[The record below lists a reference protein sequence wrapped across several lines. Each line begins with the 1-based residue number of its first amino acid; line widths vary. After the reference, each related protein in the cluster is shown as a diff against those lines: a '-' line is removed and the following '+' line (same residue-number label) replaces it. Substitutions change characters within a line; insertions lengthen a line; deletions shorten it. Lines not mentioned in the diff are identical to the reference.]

1 MSALNA
7 VHFGAGN
14 IGRGF
19 IGEVLFRNGF
29 RIDFVDINDAVID
42 ALRKRGGYEIEFAGK
57 TRETLAVSGVDGIN
71 SRTDGDSVVDAIV
84 RADLV
89 TTAIG
94 PNVLPVIA
102 PLIAR
107 GLEARAKRRPDAPL
121 DIIACENMIGGSEF
135 LAAEVQKHLS
145 VDALP
150 YVRGFVGFPN
160 AAVDRIVP
168 AQHHD
173 DPLAVSVE
181 PYKEWIIADAGRKA
195 LAVKLDGA
203 SYADNLEPY
212 IERKLF
218 SVNTGHATVAYSGAR
233 AGYGTIGEAVAD
245 AVILDRLRR
254 VLRETGSLLVA
265 KWGFDGEAHNAY
277 IEKIIGRFE
286 NPNNPDT
293 CARVARQPIRK
304 LGKDERFVRP
314 IRELKDRSMPYPA
327 LLETTALVLAH
338 DDPQDAES
346 VKLRSLLGGCNANEA
361 RRVIADLTGLSDSA
375 LVEQITGE
383 YGKVRSEE

>member
-1 MSALNA
+1 MNARKA

-29 RIDFVDINDAVID
+29 HIDFVDISDTVID
-42 ALRKRGGYEIEFAGK
+42 ALHSRGGYEIEFAGK
-57 TRETLAVSGVDGIN
+57 TRETLAVSNVDGIN
-71 SRTDGDSVVDAIV
+71 SKTDSGKVVEAIV
-84 RADLV
+84 QADLV

-94 PNVLPVIA
+94 PNVLPFIA
-102 PLIAR
+102 ELIAR
-107 GLEARAKRRPDAPL
+107 GLEARGKQRPDAPL
-121 DIIACENMIGGSEF
+121 DVIACENMIGGSEF

-145 VDALP
+145 DGSRG
-150 YVRGFVGFPN
+150 YVRDFVGFPN

-181 PYKEWIIADAGRKA
+181 PYKEWIIAENGRKA
-195 LAVKLDGA
+195 LAVKLDGV
-203 SYADNLEPY
+203 SYADDLEPY

-218 SVNTGHATVAYSGAR
+218 SVNTGHATVAFSGAR
-233 AGYGTIGEAVAD
+233 AGYKTIDEAISD

-254 VLRETGSLLVA
+254 VLRETGSLVVA

-304 LGKDERFVRP
+304 LGKDERFIRP
-314 IRELKDRSMPYPA
+314 IRELKERSMPYPA
-327 LLETTALVLAH
+327 LLETAALVLAH
-338 DDPQDAES
+338 DDPEDAES
-346 VKLRSLLGGCNANEA
+346 VKLRSMLNGRNANEA
-361 RRVIADLTGLSDSA
+361 RQVIADITGLSDGS
-375 LVEQITGE
+375 LVDQITGA
-383 YGKVRSEE
+383 YVKL

>member
-29 RIDFVDINDAVID
+29 HIDFVDINDTLITE
-42 ALRKRGGYEIEFAGK
+42 LRRRGGYEIEFAGK

-71 SRTDGDSVVDAIV
+71 SRTDGGKVAEAIV

-94 PNVLPVIA
+94 PNVLPFIA
-102 PLIAR
+102 ELVAR
-107 GLEARAKRRPDAPL
+107 GLAARGKKRPDAPL

-135 LAAEVQKHLS
+135 LAAEVQKHLAPEAR
-145 VDALP
+145 D
-150 YVRGFVGFPN
+150 YVRNFVGFPN

-168 AQHHD
+168 AQRHD

-181 PYKEWIIADAGRKA
+181 PYKEWIIAQKGRKA
-195 LAVKLDGA
+195 AGINLEGV
-203 SYADNLEPY
+203 SYAADLEPY

-218 SVNTGHATVAYSGAR
+218 SVNTGHAAVAYSGAR
-233 AGYGTIGEAVAD
+233 AGRKTIGEAVND
-245 AVILDRLRR
+245 KVILDRLRR

-265 KWGFDGEAHNAY
+265 KWGFDGEEHNAY

-304 LGKDERFVRP
+304 LGKDERFIRP
-314 IRELKDRSMPYPA
+314 IRELKERSMPYTA

-338 DDPQDAES
+338 DDPEDAES
-346 VKLRSLLGGCNANEA
+346 VRLRSLLDGRNAGEV
-361 RRVIADLTGLSDSA
+361 RRIIADLTGLSDDF
-375 LVEQITGE
+375 LVDQITAAYIKE
-383 YGKVRSEE
+383 RV